1 MSAQPDHAP
10 VTPFAP
16 APGAPAELLAQLRA
30 DQRAERWVPAFEQEW
45 AAALEESRRTFSL
58 AALYEVVQVWQG
70 RIASA
75 PAVDAFVASGYDDS
89 EFIDMAELRG
99 RRR

>member
-10 VTPFAP
+10 AAPYAP

-30 DQRAERWVPAFEQEW
+30 SSRAQRWVPAFEQEW
-45 AAALEESRRTFSL
+45 AAALEDSRRTFSL
-58 AALYEVVQVWQG
+58 AGLYEVVHVWQA
-70 RIASA
+70 RVASA
-75 PAVDAFVASGYDDS
+75 PAVDAFLASGRDDS
-89 EFIDMAELRG
+89 TFVDLEEIRS